1 MSATRVELLGLY
13 RQLLR
18 HAKRYPS
25 VKRDG
30 LYQTIRLEWRENA
43 KLSDVKSR
51 EFQIRSATFGL
62 HKLKE
67 MTDLDPNATAW
78 TVNMDPQKAATSRP
92 RMESLLADFDTTA
105 EEEEQADGPME
116 ENVPPEDMGHVDQMM
131 KIQELDQQM
140 RKNRKR

>member
-1 MSATRVELLGLY
+1 MLLSEHILTGDSRQRTIDAKNVLRISFLRSKSSGLPSATRVELLGLY

-78 TVNMDPQKAATSRP
+78 TVNMDPQK
-92 RMESLLADFDTTA
+92 
-105 EEEEQADGPME
+105 
-116 ENVPPEDMGHVDQMM
+116 
-131 KIQELDQQM
+131 
-140 RKNRKR
+140 